1 MKIKLAL
8 AQISPALG
16 DFAKNHALHADW
28 IAQAQQ
34 QHVDLLVFPEL
45 SLTGYYLKDL
55 VSQVALQSPYQ
66 KILELSQKAVGMDLV
81 TGFVERAENQSHYIA
96 AGYMSQSKMLHV
108 HRKCYLPTY
117 GIFDDT
123 RFFGAGSHAQ
133 VFETRFGKVGILICE
148 DAWHFPMAYLLA
160 LQGAQIIINI
170 SSSPGTGVQNETLI
184 SQQKWEA
191 LNAAYAHL
199 FGVYMVYV
207 NRVGVEDGI
216 QFWGGSHVF
225 APGGTLVGSAK
236 ILEPELK
243 VLEIDLA
250 QISRSREALPL
261 LRDEKI
267 DWTIAQLQAI
277 RNLRP

>member
-1 MKIKLAL
+1 
-8 AQISPALG
+8 
-16 DFAKNHALHADW
+16 
-28 IAQAQQ
+28 
-34 QHVDLLVFPEL
+34 
-45 SLTGYYLKDL
+45 
-55 VSQVALQSPYQ
+55 
-66 KILELSQKAVGMDLV
+66 
-81 TGFVERAENQSHYIA
+81 
-96 AGYMSQSKMLHV
+96 
-108 HRKCYLPTY
+108 
-117 GIFDDT
+117 
-123 RFFGAGSHAQ
+123 
-133 VFETRFGKVGILICE
+133 
-148 DAWHFPMAYLLA
+148 
-160 LQGAQIIINI
+160 
-170 SSSPGTGVQNETLI
+170 VQNETLI

-199 FGVYMVYV
+199 LGVYMVYV

-277 RNLRP
+277 RSSRP